1 MSVLVTPLPGGPIDP
16 RNTGALVHPFNGM
29 HTASLEDRFFEG
41 GDDEDDD
48 DPTTEWTYDG
58 SKINGCAYNNDIRAA
73 KHLGVNETAASATD
87 VSDAVTLLERAL
99 DDKDESACQ
108 AAASSLSTAMLDT
121 MLTGLRCGMT
131 ATHHKVGTKHQLKA
145 LKRAVTLMS
154 TVLPAA
160 SAIVEAAT
168 LIGRAAEK
176 AQSHKWL
183 RPATKRVQFDGVD
196 GGAKDDGDGDDD
208 NGSDDDFE

>member
-1 MSVLVTPLPGGPIDP
+1 MSVLVTPLPGGTIDP

-29 HTASLEDRFFEG
+29 HTASLEDRFVEG
-41 GDDEDDD
+41 EDDEDDD

-58 SKINGCAYNNDIRAA
+58 SKINGSAYNNDIRAA

-87 VSDAVTLLERAL
+87 VSDAVTLLEHAL
-99 DDKDESACQ
+99 RDKDESACQ

-131 ATHHKVGTKHQLKA
+131 ATHHKVGTKYQLKA

-160 SAIVEAAT
+160 SVIVEAAT
-168 LIGRAAEK
+168 LIGRAADE
-176 AQSHKWL
+176 AQSHRWL
-183 RPATKRVQFDGVD
+183 RPATKRVQVDGVD
-196 GGAKDDGDGDDD
+196 GGGAKDDDGDGDEDT
-208 NGSDDDFE
+208 SDFE